1 MSTTS
6 GVAAAADW
14 WQLPSEDASRLV
26 AAANELS
33 QLRNLEGVIAAVRR
47 HARELMGAEG
57 VTFVLCEGEQVFYAD
72 EDAIGP
78 LWKGLRFPASA
89 CISGWAITHKQTV
102 AIRDVY
108 ADPRVPI
115 EAYRPTFVKSL
126 LMVPI
131 GAEEPVGAIGAYW
144 AAQHLASERERLL
157 LETLAGFVATAV
169 ANAQLLEEA
178 QEAVR
183 TRDQWI
189 GIASHE
195 LRTPL
200 TPMKIHM
207 QAMRMALARGVP
219 PQELA
224 SHVDR
229 AEKNVDRLSRLV
241 DELLDYSRITSD
253 QVQLAIER
261 FDLIPLVREICEH
274 FQQDVAG
281 GAAGPV
287 DLSAPASLVGRWDR
301 RRVEAVVLSLVSNA
315 LKYGA
320 GAPVRLEVAAEGGG
334 ARLLVAD
341 QGTGIRPGDQERIF
355 QPFTRLKD
363 AHQGLGLGLWL
374 ARRIVQAHAGC
385 IEVTS
390 RPGSGTTVVVTLPSA
405 G

>member
-14 WQLPSEDASRLV
+14 WQLPSEDAARLV

-47 HARELMGAEG
+47 HARDLIGAEG
-57 VTFVLCEGEQVFYAD
+57 VTFVLREGEQVYYAD

-78 LWKGLRFPASA
+78 LWKGRRFAAAA

-102 AIRDVY
+102 AIRDVF

-131 GAEEPVGAIGAYW
+131 GTADPVGAIGAYW
-144 AAQHLASERERLL
+144 AAQHLATERERLL

-183 TRDQWI
+183 TRDEWI

-200 TPMKIHM
+200 TPMKIHL

-219 PQELA
+219 PEEFA
-224 SHVDR
+224 SRVDR

-241 DELLDYSRITSD
+241 DELLDYSRISSD
-253 QVQLAIER
+253 QVQLAFER
-261 FDLIPLVREICEH
+261 FDLVPLVREICDH
-274 FQQDVAG
+274 FAG
-281 GAAGPV
+281 GSAVPI
-287 DLSAPASLVGRWDR
+287 DLSAPTTLVGRWDR
-301 RRVEAVVLSLVSNA
+301 RRVEAVLLSLVSNA

-320 GAPVRLEVAAEGGG
+320 GGPVRLEVAPEDDG

-341 QGTGIRPGDQERIF
+341 QGTGIRPADHERIF

-363 AHQGLGLGLWL
+363 AHQGLGLGLWM
-374 ARRIVQAHAGC
+374 ARRIVQAHGGA

-390 RPGSGTTVVVTLPSA
+390 RAGSGTTVVVTLPSA
-405 G
+405 A